1 MHTQA
6 EIHKKGKARNRIKMI
21 KNDTKGVIIVIKKGI
36 LPEIA
41 GEGRETTIG
50 IGETERR
57 EREIE
62 TETEMTALG
71 EGRGRAETIGTVKMK
86 CD

>member
-1 MHTQA
+1 MHTQE

-21 KNDTKGVIIVIKKGI
+21 KNDTEGVIIVIKKGI

-50 IGETERR
+50 IGKAERI

-62 TETEMTALG
+62 TEMTALA